1 MTYCFKVSPR
11 GGFLFRQVS
20 LAGIFL
26 GGNCHPTFGYFQWSV
41 PQNLKVTNIV
51 YTFLRP
57 SMDMPLT
64 RRWFLGESATL

>member
-1 MTYCFKVSPR
+1 MEDF
-11 GGFLFRQVS
+11 FLDKFPLQEF
-20 LAGIFL
+20 FL

-64 RRWFLGESATL
+64 RRWFLGESAIL